1 MFHAKPL
8 QLEILLLSLIACVKG
23 NTPVSFIAQDI
34 IKKRVFTYN
43 SVQFECARPTDTQLL
58 KIVEIVRNLEDPEV

>member
-34 IKKRVFTYN
+34 IKKACFY
-43 SVQFECARPTDTQLL
+43 VQLST
-58 KIVEIVRNLEDPEV
+58 I